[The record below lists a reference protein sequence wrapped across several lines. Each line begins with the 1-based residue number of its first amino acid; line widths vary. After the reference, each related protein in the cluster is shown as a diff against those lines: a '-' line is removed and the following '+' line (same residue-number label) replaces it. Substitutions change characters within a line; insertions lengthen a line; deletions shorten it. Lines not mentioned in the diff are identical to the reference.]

1 MEKLTVKAALPTSQ
15 RATRLS
21 IGAIFA
27 ALCAGIIMFDA
38 VLALGIGLDWA
49 IIGLLHLS
57 ESFALAGGVV
67 ALALAALSGVW
78 LFRRACEAER
88 ELAQPDAAA

>member
-1 MEKLTVKAALPTSQ
+1 MTVKAALPTSQ

-21 IGAIFA
+21 VSAIFA

-38 VLALGIGLDWA
+38 VLALGFGLDWA
-49 IIGLLHLS
+49 VVGLLHLS
-57 ESFALAGGVV
+57 ESFAVAGGVI
-67 ALALAALSGVW
+67 ALALAAVSGVW